1 MGKLS
6 HNDKLR
12 MQTLR
17 EQRLGEKAII
27 IFQLPSQRVEVEH
40 C

>member
-6 HNDKLR
+6 YNDKLR

-17 EQRLGEKAII
+17 ERGLGEKAII
-27 IFQLPSQRVEVEH
+27 FSCTLTKGES
-40 C
+40 